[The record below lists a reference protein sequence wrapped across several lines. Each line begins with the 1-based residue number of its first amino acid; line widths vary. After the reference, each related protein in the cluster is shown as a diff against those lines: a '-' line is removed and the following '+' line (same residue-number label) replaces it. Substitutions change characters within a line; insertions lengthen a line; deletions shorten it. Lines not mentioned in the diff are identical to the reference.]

1 MRSFAGIEV
10 MMVAAAEIA
19 VPIGKRALIA
29 ATHSWIDIP
38 FSYCN
43 AT

>member
-1 MRSFAGIEV
+1 V
-10 MMVAAAEIA
+10 MMLTAADRRVARERG
-19 VPIGKRALIA
+19 PNT
-29 ATHSWIDIP
+29 ATHSWIDTP